1 MKSSA
6 LLLGAILALCLAAGH
21 ARHGHKH
28 HSKRNRHN
36 QDHVAHHVQLE
47 SEMRSEKEEVKEV
60 EKREE
65 VPKDQAAAVEA
76 SEGSAPDPCG
86 RLRCKDGQRCTL
98 NEAGE
103 AHCACMD
110 SCTKYNEPRSAICS
124 SRNRTYDSECEF
136 NRQMC
141 LCERNEKGCS
151 DRSMVKEK
159 EHLDYYSACKEI
171 RQCEPEELAA
181 FPSRMAT
188 WLANVMETLD
198 KRQELDVKFS
208 DMHRR
213 SRRSKHPEIVPIL
226 WEFCQMDTSKDRI
239 VSRSELF
246 PLVAPLK
253 PLEHCIGDFLDKCDA
268 DSNGEITLQEWGHCL
283 SLPDEN
289 IEDICDGVES
299 HHVRLQG

>member
-1 MKSSA
+1 
-6 LLLGAILALCLAAGH
+6 
-21 ARHGHKH
+21 
-28 HSKRNRHN
+28 
-36 QDHVAHHVQLE
+36 
-47 SEMRSEKEEVKEV
+47 
-60 EKREE
+60 
-65 VPKDQAAAVEA
+65 
-76 SEGSAPDPCG
+76 
-86 RLRCKDGQRCTL
+86 L

-268 DSNGEITLQEWGHCL
+268 DSNGEVTLQEWGHCL